1 MNSEYPLKLSI
12 IVPVYNV
19 EEYLERC
26 VNSLLHQDIDKS
38 EYEIILVN
46 DGSTD
51 RSYEISEKLKAANE
65 NIVLLSQKNQGQSV
79 ARNKGIDI
87 ARGKYIMFVD
97 SDDYIECNVLG
108 RLVKMS
114 DINSLDLYFF
124 KNVYDCADGHQEER
138 KSLGFKDNEVY
149 DGEYIV
155 LHGMEVSVIWLNI
168 YSTEFLR
175 SSKVRF
181 YEGIVHQDVEFDYKL
196 YPLAKR
202 VMFTDMIVYHYC
214 INGESTIHTKTPEKV
229 RLIVESDFHVACSVI
244 LCSSNLTYSPQ
255 IRKYYKL
262 VGNSIAVSALLQLCR
277 NHFLEYKTKRKCLA
291 TAKRLGVYTVRGK
304 TNSWK
309 TTLLARILNCEWVL
323 NYLMR

>member
-1 MNSEYPLKLSI
+1 MSNEYPLKLSI

-19 EEYLERC
+19 EKYLERC

-51 RSYEISEKLKAANE
+51 RSYEIAESLKTKND
-65 NIVLLSQKNQGQSV
+65 NIVLLTQKNQGQSV
-79 ARNKGIDI
+79 ARNIGMDVAKG
-87 ARGKYIMFVD
+87 RYIMFVD
-97 SDDYIECNVLG
+97 SDDYIECNVLEK
-108 RLVKMS
+108 LVETS
-114 DINSLDLYFF
+114 DGNSLDLCFF
-124 KNVYDCADGHQEER
+124 KNVFDCADGHQEER
-138 KSLGFKDNEVY
+138 KSLGFEDNVIY

-202 VMFTDMIVYHYC
+202 VMFTDMVVYHYC
-214 INGESTIHTKTPEKV
+214 INAESTTHTKKPEKI
-229 RLIVESDFHVACSVI
+229 RLIIESDFHVASSVI
-244 LCSSNLTYSPQ
+244 SCLSNFAYSPQ
-255 IRKYYKL
+255 IRQHYEK
-262 VGNSIAVSALLQLCR
+262 VGNSIAVSALLLLCR
-277 NHFLEYKTKRKCLA
+277 NHFLEYKMKEECLV
-291 TAKRLGVYTVRGK
+291 TAKRLGVYPVCGR

-309 TTLLARILNCEWVL
+309 TTLLARFLNCEWVFK
-323 NYLMR
+323 YLLR

>member
-51 RSYEISEKLKAANE
+51 RSLEIAEKLKAANE
-65 NIVLLSQKNQGQSV
+65 SIVLLSQRNQGQSV

-108 RLVKMS
+108 KLLEMS
-114 DINSLDLYFF
+114 DNNSLDLCFF
-124 KNVYDCADGHQEER
+124 KNVFDCADGHQEER
-138 KSLGFKDNEVY
+138 KSLGFEDNVIY

-202 VMFTDMIVYHYC
+202 VMFSDMIVYHYC
-214 INGESTIHTKTPEKV
+214 VYGESTIRTANPEKV
-229 RLIVESDFHVACSVI
+229 RKIIESDFYVAGSVRKCSNVP
-244 LCSSNLTYSPQ
+244 TYSDT
-255 IRKYYKL
+255 IRNYYARI
-262 VGNSIAVSALLQLCR
+262 GNSIVVSALIQLFK
-277 NHFLEYKTKRKCLA
+277 NPILDKAIKLECLE
-291 TAKRLGVYTVRGK
+291 TAKLLCVYPIHGK
-304 TNSWK
+304 TNSMK
-309 TTLLARILNCEWVL
+309 TTILSRLLNCEWL
-323 NYLMR
+323 YRKLLR

>member
-1 MNSEYPLKLSI
+1 MNNEYPLKLSI

-19 EEYLERC
+19 EKYLERC

-38 EYEIILVN
+38 EYEIVLVN

-51 RSYEISEKLKAANE
+51 RSLEIAEKLKAANE
-65 NIVLLSQKNQGQSV
+65 SIVLLSQRNQGQSV

-124 KNVYDCADGHQEER
+124 KNVFDCADGHQEER
-138 KSLGFKDNEVY
+138 KSLGFEDNVVY

-155 LHGMEVSVIWLNI
+155 FHGMEISVIWLNI

-175 SSKVRF
+175 GSKVRF

-214 INGESTIHTKTPEKV
+214 VYGESTIRTQNPTKIRK
-229 RLIVESDFHVACSVI
+229 IIESDFHVSSSVLRCSKSDVY
-244 LCSSNLTYSPQ
+244 SNK
-255 IRKYYKL
+255 IRQYYAQ
-262 VGNSIAVSALLQLCR
+262 VGSSIAVSALIQLWR
-277 NHFLEYKTKRKCLA
+277 STYLDYQTKVDCLN
-291 TAKRLGVYTVRGK
+291 TAKRLGVYPIKGR

-309 TTLLARILNCEWVL
+309 TTILSRLLNCEWL
-323 NYLMR
+323 YRKMLR